1 MATVQIR
8 NLDDDAYAV
17 LKGRAAASGRSLQE
31 FLRLMLE
38 RQAAEPTVDE
48 ALAAARVDL
57 SWSDAPAMVDIVEAQ
72 RADRR
77 R

>member
-17 LKGRAAASGRSLQE
+17 LKRRAAASGRSLQE
-31 FLRLMLE
+31 FLRLALE
-38 RQAAEPTVDE
+38 RQAAEPTVEE
-48 ALAAARVDL
+48 ALAAARADL
-57 SWSDAPAMVDIVEAQ
+57 AWTDVPPMADIVEAQ